1 MSGLETVGME
11 MIHLNVPVPSEVSA
25 YSESGDDSEFG
36 EAVLLD
42 IVPSYPIAGVNL
54 TSVSRRFSA

>member
-1 MSGLETVGME
+1 ME
-11 MIHLNVPVPSEVSA
+11 MIHLHVPVPSEVSA

-54 TSVSRRFSA
+54 TSVSRRFSV